1 MVVFLLVFIAP
12 RAAMNSGF
20 FHSSMACF
28 AIGAQEFHEE
38 RSGGRVHGRFLACL
52 HCVMNSSKFR
62 FIYSP
67 MACFAI
73 GAQIIAHFSQDRVQ
87 QHLHPQRE
95 LYTMSATRLC
105 TLVSPSLPS
114 ASIFRFHV
122 VRMET
127 CRILLCRY
135 TDIF

>member
-1 MVVFLLVFIAP
+1 
-12 RAAMNSGF
+12 MNSGF

-52 HCVMNSSKFR
+52 HCVTNSSKFR

-95 LYTMSATRLC
+95 LAVHHVSNTSVYVGVTLFAERLDFFGFMWFGWKLVVYFCVATQISSEVRHC
-105 TLVSPSLPS
+105 T
-114 ASIFRFHV
+114 
-122 VRMET
+122 
-127 CRILLCRY
+127 
-135 TDIF
+135 